1 MIKLQTH
8 ITYYLKM
15 NANNQISTINDIVRK
30 IGLNTFFILKIILYD
45 TTILLNRLPFGSWI
59 SIVYFIS
66 TLSSMKSVVEGGEL
80 YRIIKRAIHIY
91 FIQQKSYND
100 CFAITQHYLWRT
112 IVSQIHHLQSHTYQ
126 VVVYTWNTTSKSVK
140 NEVKQFAKDLVLAN
154 ADKIEQT
161 IKEVAKTTV
170 FSAIIIAISNKLVEE
185 LYPILLNT
193 RAYSEQLRIT
203 NQNIHELSESIT
215 AIVNANNKCDLHLL
229 ENNSGIN
236 QKLEE
241 ISLQIEYLR
250 STQPTQ
256 FREIVNS
263 LSIFASPSMTDVFAK
278 LTGTIGSSAS
288 QQGRTRI
295 DNM

>member
-1 MIKLQTH
+1 MNTH
-8 ITYYLKM
+8 
-15 NANNQISTINDIVRK
+15 NRISTFINIVEK
-30 IGLNTFFILKIILYD
+30 LGLNIFYILKFILYD
-45 TTILLNRLPFGSWI
+45 ITILLNQLPFGSWI

-66 TLSSMKSVVEGGEL
+66 TLSSVKSVVEGGEL
-80 YRIIKRAIHIY
+80 YRIIKRAIYLY

-100 CFAITQHYLWRT
+100 CFTITQHYILRT
-112 IVSQIHHLQSHTYQ
+112 IISQIYHLQSHTYQ
-126 VVVYTWNTTSKSVK
+126 VAVYTWNSTSTSVK
-140 NEVKQFAKDLVLAN
+140 NEVKQFAKDLVLTN

-185 LYPILLNT
+185 LYPILMNA
-193 RAYSEQLRIT
+193 RAYSEQMRIT

-215 AIVNANNKCDLHLL
+215 DIVNTNNKCDLYLL
-229 ENNSGIN
+229 ENNSGVN

-250 STQPTQ
+250 LNQPTQ